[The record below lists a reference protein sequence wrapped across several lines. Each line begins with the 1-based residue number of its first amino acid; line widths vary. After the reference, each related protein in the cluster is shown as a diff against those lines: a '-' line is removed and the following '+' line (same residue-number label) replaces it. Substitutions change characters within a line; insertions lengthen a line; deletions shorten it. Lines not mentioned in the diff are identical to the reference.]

1 MSSSWS
7 PLNPAAPAISFTETK
22 IIASLL
28 PVDADSGGELRRLA
42 QGLAQR
48 RVWVDVRSNLP
59 RRGLDEAGQRG
70 LGYQLAR
77 VVSDYVGAQKV
88 AGIDVVDDLRKAL
101 CFVLNE
107 SHCVIAE
114 RIPLRL
120 DVASRVLRLF
130 LRQSDGCDL
139 RMAVSHA
146 RHPVVV
152 ETIHRLAAD
161 RLGGEEALGR
171 GHMRQQQ
178 SADGVAGG
186 GDGRFVCLVAFVY
199 LHPAALDPDA
209 GLVEP

>member
-1 MSSSWS
+1 MSRSWS

-48 RVWVDVRSNLP
+48 RVWVDVRSHLP
-59 RRGLDEAGQRG
+59 SRGLDEAGQRG
-70 LGYQLAR
+70 LRYQLAR

-101 CFVLNE
+101 CFVLNKGH
-107 SHCVIAE
+107 SVVAE
-114 RIPLRL
+114 RISLRL
-120 DVASRVLRLF
+120 DVPSRFFRLLLRE
-130 LRQSDGCDL
+130 SDGRDL

-152 ETIHRLAAD
+152 ETVHRLAAD
-161 RLGGEEALGR
+161 R
-171 GHMRQQQ
+171 
-178 SADGVAGG
+178 VAGG

-199 LHPAALDPDA
+199 LHPAALDPHA
-209 GLVEP
+209 GLVKT